1 MPPVDGTVCGPD
13 PPRSQLWAEVVRGVA
28 PGVEEAPLARPLGAG
43 GRGVLT
49 AEGDGEEGC
58 GSGAEGEGE
67 ALAETE
73 AEAEAVSDV
82 DGVGEGNTVG
92 ADRATGGLGRV
103 EPVTKSTVAMT
114 AVTLAAVQETHMS
127 R

>member
-1 MPPVDGTVCGPD
+1 M
-13 PPRSQLWAEVVRGVA
+13 
-28 PGVEEAPLARPLGAG
+28 
-43 GRGVLT
+43 LT

-82 DGVGEGNTVG
+82 DGVGQGNTVG